1 MGEIINVKEIVEN
14 KKEEIKTKVQ
24 KLNKKGKYPKLA
36 VILANNEEASKIYVG
51 KKQKMCKELG
61 IEEVE
66 YILDEKTTTK
76 KVLEIIERLNEDPTV
91 DGILVQLPL
100 FKHLDEHKILEAI
113 SYKKDVD
120 GFHPLNMGKLLTG
133 SDSSSEALVAC
144 TPKGIMWIL
153 DSLSQDITGMNA
165 VVVGRSVIV
174 GKPIAQLLLSRGATV
189 TTCHSKTKDL
199 KAHTKNADILVV
211 ATGVP
216 GLITKDMVKKGSI
229 VIDVGINRLENKIVG
244 DVDTK
249 NVAKKARYIT
259 PVPGG
264 VGITTVVALMDN
276 LVSIASKK
284 GKV

>member
-1 MGEIINVKEIVEN
+1 MGEIINVKEIVEG
-14 KKEEIKTKVQ
+14 KKEEIKDKVQ
-24 KLNKKGKYPKLA
+24 KLNKKGIYPKLA

-100 FKHLDEHKILEAI
+100 FKHLDEHQILEAI

-120 GFHPLNMGKLLTG
+120 GFHPLNMGRLLTNT
-133 SDSSSEALVAC
+133 SEDTLVAC
-144 TPKGIMWIL
+144 TPKGIMWIV
-153 DSLSQDITGMNA
+153 DSLGKDIEGMNA

-174 GKPIAQLLLSRGATV
+174 GKPISQLLLSRGATV

-199 KAHTKNADILVV
+199 KSHTKNADILVV

-216 GLITKDMVKKGSI
+216 GLITKDMVKKGAI
-229 VIDVGINRLENKIVG
+229 VIDVGINRIENKIVG

-249 NVAKKARYIT
+249 NVAKKADYIT

-264 VGITTVVALMDN
+264 VGITTVAALMDN
-276 LVSIASKK
+276 LVTIASKRK
-284 GKV
+284 NVK

>member
-1 MGEIINVKEIVEN
+1 MGEIINVKEIVEG
-14 KKEEIKTKVQ
+14 KKEKIKDKVQ
-24 KLNKKGKYPKLA
+24 KLNKKGIYPKLA

-100 FKHLDEHKILEAI
+100 FKHLDEHQILEAI

-120 GFHPLNMGKLLTG
+120 GFHPLNMGRLLTNT
-133 SDSSSEALVAC
+133 SEDTLVAC
-144 TPKGIMWIL
+144 TPKGIMWIV
-153 DSLSQDITGMNA
+153 DSLGKDIEGMNA

-174 GKPIAQLLLSRGATV
+174 GKPISQLLLSRGATV

-199 KAHTKNADILVV
+199 KSHTKNADILVV

-216 GLITKDMVKKGSI
+216 GLITKDMVKKGAI
-229 VIDVGINRLENKIVG
+229 VIDVGINRIENKIVG

-249 NVAKKARYIT
+249 NVAKKADYIT

-264 VGITTVVALMDN
+264 VGITTVAALMDN
-276 LVSIASKK
+276 LVTIASKRK
-284 GKV
+284 NVK

>member
-1 MGEIINVKEIVEN
+1 MGEIINVKEIVEG
-14 KKEEIKTKVQ
+14 KKEKIKAKVQ
-24 KLNKKGKYPKLA
+24 KLNKKGIYPKLA

-100 FKHLDEHKILEAI
+100 FKHLDEHQILEAI

-120 GFHPLNMGKLLTG
+120 GFHPLNMGRLLTNT
-133 SDSSSEALVAC
+133 SEDTLVAC
-144 TPKGIMWIL
+144 TPKGIMWII
-153 DSLSQDITGMNA
+153 DSLGKDIEGMNA

-174 GKPIAQLLLSRGATV
+174 GKPISQLLLSRGATV

-199 KAHTKNADILVV
+199 KFHTKNADILVV

-216 GLITKDMVKKGSI
+216 GLITKDMVKKDAI
-229 VIDVGINRLENKIVG
+229 VIDVGINRIENKIVG

-249 NVAKKARYIT
+249 NVAKKAGYIT

-264 VGITTVVALMDN
+264 VGITTVAALMDN
-276 LVSIASKK
+276 LVTIASKRK
-284 GKV
+284 NVK

>member
-1 MGEIINVKEIVEN
+1 MGEIINVKEIVEG
-14 KKEEIKTKVQ
+14 KKEKIKDKVQ
-24 KLNKKGKYPKLA
+24 KLNKKGIYPKLA

-76 KVLEIIERLNEDPTV
+76 KVLEVIERLNEDPTV

-100 FKHLDEHKILEAI
+100 FKHLDEHQILEAI

-120 GFHPLNMGKLLTG
+120 GFHPLNMGRLLTNT
-133 SDSSSEALVAC
+133 SEDTLVAC
-144 TPKGIMWIL
+144 TPKGIMWII
-153 DSLSQDITGMNA
+153 DSLGKDIEGMNA

-174 GKPIAQLLLSRGATV
+174 GKPISQLLLSRGATV

-199 KAHTKNADILVV
+199 KSHTKNADILVV

-216 GLITKDMVKKGSI
+216 GLITKDMVKKGAI
-229 VIDVGINRLENKIVG
+229 VIDVGINRIENKIVG

-249 NVAKKARYIT
+249 NVAKKADYIT

-264 VGITTVVALMDN
+264 VGITTVAALMDN
-276 LVSIASKK
+276 LVTIASKRK
-284 GKV
+284 NVK

>member
-1 MGEIINVKEIVEN
+1 MGEIINVKEIVEG
-14 KKEEIKTKVQ
+14 KKEKIKDKVQ
-24 KLNKKGKYPKLA
+24 KLNKKGIYPKLA

-100 FKHLDEHKILEAI
+100 FKHLDEHQILEAI

-120 GFHPLNMGKLLTG
+120 GFHPLNMGRLLTNT
-133 SDSSSEALVAC
+133 SEDTLVAC
-144 TPKGIMWIL
+144 TPKGIMWII
-153 DSLSQDITGMNA
+153 DSLGKDIEGMNA

-174 GKPIAQLLLSRGATV
+174 GKPISQLLLSRGATV

-199 KAHTKNADILVV
+199 KSHTKNADILVV

-216 GLITKDMVKKGSI
+216 GLITKDMVKKGAI
-229 VIDVGINRLENKIVG
+229 VIDVGINRIENKIVG

-249 NVAKKARYIT
+249 NVAKKADYIT

-264 VGITTVVALMDN
+264 VGITTVAALMDN
-276 LVSIASKK
+276 LVTIASKRK
-284 GKV
+284 NVK

>member
-1 MGEIINVKEIVEN
+1 
-14 KKEEIKTKVQ
+14 
-24 KLNKKGKYPKLA
+24 
-36 VILANNEEASKIYVG
+36 
-51 KKQKMCKELG
+51 MCKELG

-100 FKHLDEHKILEAI
+100 FKHLDEHQILEAI

-120 GFHPLNMGKLLTG
+120 GFHPLNMGRLLTNT
-133 SDSSSEALVAC
+133 SEDTLVAC
-144 TPKGIMWIL
+144 TPKGIMWII
-153 DSLSQDITGMNA
+153 DSLGKDIEGMNA

-174 GKPIAQLLLSRGATV
+174 GKPISQLLLSRGATV

-199 KAHTKNADILVV
+199 KSHTKNADILVV

-216 GLITKDMVKKGSI
+216 GLITKDMVKKGAI
-229 VIDVGINRLENKIVG
+229 VIDVGINRIENKIVG

-249 NVAKKARYIT
+249 NVAKKADYIT

-264 VGITTVVALMDN
+264 VGITTVAALMDN
-276 LVSIASKK
+276 LVTIASKRK
-284 GKV
+284 NVK

>member
-1 MGEIINVKEIVEN
+1 MGEIINVKEIVEG
-14 KKEEIKTKVQ
+14 KKEKIKDKVQ
-24 KLNKKGKYPKLA
+24 KLNKKGIYPKLA

-100 FKHLDEHKILEAI
+100 FKHLDEHQILEAI

-120 GFHPLNMGKLLTG
+120 GFHPLNMGRLLTNT
-133 SDSSSEALVAC
+133 SEDTLVAC
-144 TPKGIMWIL
+144 TPKGIMWII
-153 DSLSQDITGMNA
+153 DSLGKDIEGMNA

-174 GKPIAQLLLSRGATV
+174 GKPISQLLLSRGATV

-199 KAHTKNADILVV
+199 KSHTKNADILVV

-216 GLITKDMVKKGSI
+216 GLITKDMVKKGAI
-229 VIDVGINRLENKIVG
+229 VIEVGINRIENKIVG

-249 NVAKKARYIT
+249 NVAKKADYIT

-264 VGITTVVALMDN
+264 VGITTVAALMDN
-276 LVSIASKK
+276 LVTIASKRK
-284 GKV
+284 NVK

>member
-1 MGEIINVKEIVEN
+1 MGEIINVKEIVEG
-14 KKEEIKTKVQ
+14 KKEKIKDKVQ
-24 KLNKKGKYPKLA
+24 KLNKKGIYPKLA

-100 FKHLDEHKILEAI
+100 FKHLDEHQILEAI

-120 GFHPLNMGKLLTG
+120 GFHPLNMGRLLTNT
-133 SDSSSEALVAC
+133 SEDTLVAC
-144 TPKGIMWIL
+144 TPKGIMWII
-153 DSLSQDITGMNA
+153 DSLGKDIEGMNA

-174 GKPIAQLLLSRGATV
+174 GKPISQLLLSRGATV

-199 KAHTKNADILVV
+199 KSHTKNADILVV

-216 GLITKDMVKKGSI
+216 GLITKDMVKKGAI
-229 VIDVGINRLENKIVG
+229 VIDVGINRIENKIVG

-249 NVAKKARYIT
+249 NVAKKVDYIT

-264 VGITTVVALMDN
+264 VGITTVAALMDN
-276 LVSIASKK
+276 LVTIASKRK
-284 GKV
+284 NVK